1 MANRRAF
8 MKSGALALFAT
19 GISGL
24 PRFITEAAAGTQMLP
39 MYKKNKTLVCIF
51 QRGAMDG
58 LMAVTPFADPALQIA
73 RPGLFMSPTAGEGG
87 SFNLDDRFAM
97 HPSLKSL
104 FPYFNSK
111 NLAVV
116 HGVGSPNTT
125 RSHFDAQDYMES
137 GTPFAKGTASG
148 WLNRAVGLLGH
159 TPTPFS
165 AVSVTSSL
173 PRSLYGDADAIAIN
187 NLQDFSIQLKG
198 NPMAAGKAASSF
210 EQLYDQTTRTIK

>member
-1 MANRRAF
+1 MYFSARCHGWTDGCNILLQTLLYNLQGQVYLCVQQRV
-8 MKSGALALFAT
+8 K
-19 GISGL
+19 
-24 PRFITEAAAGTQMLP
+24 AA
-39 MYKKNKTLVCIF
+39 Y
-51 QRGAMDG
+51 
-58 LMAVTPFADPALQIA
+58 
-73 RPGLFMSPTAGEGG
+73 
-87 SFNLDDRFAM
+87 FNLDDRYAM

-104 FPYFNSK
+104 FPYFNTK

-148 WLNRAVGLLGH
+148 WLNRAVGLLNH
-159 TPTPFS
+159 APTPFS

-173 PRSLYGDADAIAIN
+173 PRSLYGDVDAIAIN

-198 NPMAAGKAASSF
+198 NPMAAG
-210 EQLYDQTTRTIK
+210 